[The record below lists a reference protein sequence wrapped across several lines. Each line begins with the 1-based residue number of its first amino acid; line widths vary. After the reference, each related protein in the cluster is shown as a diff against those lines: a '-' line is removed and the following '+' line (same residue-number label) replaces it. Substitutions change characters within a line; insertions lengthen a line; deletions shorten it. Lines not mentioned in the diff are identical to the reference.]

1 MGWSVGYQVIRE
13 RGFDD
18 AQLAQLAA
26 LVREI
31 NETPWDAEVFRL
43 MIDDALVGGVA
54 AWGVIKLAMT
64 AESEDG
70 GRICEALTRLQELL
84 PDDQVCAED
93 DHDTLGWSAAYHR
106 FELGA
111 GERRPLLEHGGAG
124 RSVLEL
130 VPPEAPRY
138 PPALA
143 AALASL
149 AGPGLDRS
157 VRRNEAMI
165 SKALTALSQPECEAE
180 RLSRLLGACDPDA
193 VARVGLK
200 RYPAIAHRY
209 HAVAALGVAFDNAT
223 DVAALAPL
231 FLEAWRKP
239 RGTYYYGDF
248 PLRGAFA
255 SALAAQ
261 PAVRDRLIA
270 DLDDVESDR
279 ADSDLTRRCAERA
292 AMLLG
297 ASGDPIAIRRLV
309 AVLRRWRGVALTF
322 TIRSYVL
329 LPAIEALGRHPH
341 PAAAPSLL
349 LALVGSVG
357 WSNAERFAMVGAAR
371 ARPDLA
377 APVIQAA
384 LEQGVQLEG
393 ALAAAEELGPGA
405 RPLIAMIEPYLQYPV
420 MGIRRRA
427 SETLGALRG
436 TAPAIDETIDPEQ
449 FVLHREDEA
458 RCDALRAIYRRKDP
472 ALLRSLVVGLTIHD
486 ALRRQTDYSTV
497 PFWWSD
503 LADLPEEVRR
513 APSDARLAWVRDH
526 ADAMFGPQRILAP
539 IAEVLHQPI
548 ADIIAAYGSRRLQL
562 DGATQAVLVA
572 EEAAVDAVAPIPD
585 PAAS

>member
-1 MGWSVGYQVIRE
+1 MGWSVGYQVIRA
-13 RGFDD
+13 RGFD
-18 AQLAQLAA
+18 AVELAKLAA
-26 LVREI
+26 LVRKV
-31 NETPWDAEVFRL
+31 NAAPWDAEVFRL
-43 MIDDALVGGVA
+43 AVDDAPVGGVA
-54 AWGVIKLAMT
+54 ASGVIKLAMS

-70 GRICEALTRLQELL
+70 QRICDALTELQQLL
-84 PDDQVCAED
+84 PDDQVRAED
-93 DHDTLGWSAAYHR
+93 DHDTLRWNAANRR

-111 GERRPLLEHGGAG
+111 GERRPLLEHGGTG

-130 VPPEAPRY
+130 VPPDAPSY

-149 AGPGLDRS
+149 AGPGLDRR
-157 VRRNEAMI
+157 VRSNEAMI

-180 RLSRLLGACDPDA
+180 RLSRLLAACDPDA

-200 RYPAIAHRY
+200 RYPAIAHR
-209 HAVAALGVAFDNAT
+209 HHVVTALGTAFEQAT

-231 FLEAWRKP
+231 FLDAWRKP

-279 ADSDLTRRCAERA
+279 ADSDLARRCAERA

-297 ASGDPIAIRRLV
+297 ASGDAIAIHRLV
-309 AVLRRWRGVALTF
+309 AVLRRWRGVKLTF
-322 TIRSYVL
+322 PIRSYVL
-329 LPAIEALGRHPH
+329 LPAIEALGRHPQ

-357 WSNAERFAMVGAAR
+357 WSNAERFAMIGAAR

-377 APVIQAA
+377 APVIRAA

-393 ALAAAEELGPGA
+393 ALAAAGELGPDA
-405 RPLIAMIEPYLQYPV
+405 KPLISVIEPYLRYPL

-436 TAPAIDETIDPEQ
+436 TAP
-449 FVLHREDEA
+449 
-458 RCDALRAIYRRKDP
+458 
-472 ALLRSLVVGLTIHD
+472 
-486 ALRRQTDYSTV
+486 
-497 PFWWSD
+497 
-503 LADLPEEVRR
+503 
-513 APSDARLAWVRDH
+513 
-526 ADAMFGPQRILAP
+526 
-539 IAEVLHQPI
+539 
-548 ADIIAAYGSRRLQL
+548 
-562 DGATQAVLVA
+562 
-572 EEAAVDAVAPIPD
+572 
-585 PAAS
+585 